1 MARNLAKRLSF
12 SVIPVAPTIERPL
25 PASPG
30 ISGADTRSL
39 PRQRALL
46 SWLFAA
52 RTLLAVGTLLAA
64 ALVWTRTPDVSFI
77 FSIAVLVTLVA
88 TAYGWWRVRIR
99 GGEIGSLFLVGQA
112 LADLGL
118 VTALVHYASAPAIFA
133 SLYVLVIA
141 GYAVLLPP
149 QLGVLVTVCATIL
162 YVSDTLLGGSSGPDA
177 AFWVQV
183 VLFNVVFA
191 IVAVLGHRLRASDVQ
206 QHTLEHELRRVRLE
220 ADEILQNIRSGVITV
235 DAEGRL
241 AFINP
246 TAERLLGINGD
257 RLLGRPILDK
267 LHTQSKDLGAAIV
280 AGIRHGRKVSRG
292 EGMVR
297 ADGRLFPIGL
307 STTTFQPEDREM
319 PSVTAIFTDISELKQ
334 LQELHRRAER
344 LEAVAALSAS
354 LAHEIRNPLAS
365 IRSACEQLAR
375 GKHASEDDQVL
386 SGLIVRESDRLTRLL
401 SEFLDFARVRATKSE
416 TVDLLAVA
424 KDAARVVQ
432 VHPDCGPQAAVVVEG
447 EETVLQGDADLLH
460 RVVANL
466 LLNAVQAARGQP
478 VRVTVRVGMLPINEL
493 PHGADFETAA
503 RLQVAD
509 DGPGIPDEIKERLFQ
524 PFVSGRPGG
533 SGLGLAIVQRA
544 VEAHRGL
551 VYVESRIRAGTT
563 FTILLPAHAMAE
575 GVA

>member
-118 VTALVHYASAPAIFA
+118 VTTLVHYASAPAIFA

-149 QLGVLVTVCATIL
+149 QLGVLVTVCATVL

-206 QHTLEHELRRVRLE
+206 QHTLEYELRRVRLE

-280 AGIRHGRKVSRG
+280 AGIGMDARLAAGRGWCGPTGGCSR
-292 EGMVR
+292 
-297 ADGRLFPIGL
+297 
-307 STTTFQPEDREM
+307 
-319 PSVTAIFTDISELKQ
+319 
-334 LQELHRRAER
+334 
-344 LEAVAALSAS
+344 SAS
-354 LAHEIRNPLAS
+354 PPPPFSPRIAS
-365 IRSACEQLAR
+365 CRR
-375 GKHASEDDQVL
+375 
-386 SGLIVRESDRLTRLL
+386 
-401 SEFLDFARVRATKSE
+401 
-416 TVDLLAVA
+416 
-424 KDAARVVQ
+424 
-432 VHPDCGPQAAVVVEG
+432 
-447 EETVLQGDADLLH
+447 
-460 RVVANL
+460 
-466 LLNAVQAARGQP
+466 
-478 VRVTVRVGMLPINEL
+478 
-493 PHGADFETAA
+493 
-503 RLQVAD
+503 
-509 DGPGIPDEIKERLFQ
+509 
-524 PFVSGRPGG
+524 
-533 SGLGLAIVQRA
+533 
-544 VEAHRGL
+544 
-551 VYVESRIRAGTT
+551 
-563 FTILLPAHAMAE
+563 
-575 GVA
+575 